1 MGDGAYLVNCSKDGD
16 ERSAVAF
23 YDNIILNGGNDGK
36 QPDAFQ
42 YTSFGSFTAWEG
54 EGCK

>member
-1 MGDGAYLVNCSKDGD
+1 MGDGAYLVNCTNGSD

-23 YDNIILNGGNDGK
+23 YNNIKLDGGNDGQ

-42 YTSFGSFTAWEG
+42 YTSFGSFTSWEG
-54 EGCK
+54 EGCE